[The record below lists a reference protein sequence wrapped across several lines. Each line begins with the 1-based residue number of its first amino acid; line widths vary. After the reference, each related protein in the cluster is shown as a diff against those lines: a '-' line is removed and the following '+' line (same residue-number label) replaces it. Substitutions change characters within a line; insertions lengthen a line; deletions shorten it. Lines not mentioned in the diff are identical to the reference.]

1 MLYVHIYA
9 KITEFYSIIANFD
22 KVKRDHLVNFYIS
35 LEKRKKLLYYLCN
48 SMTDL
53 HKIEHDNAERVC
65 EVHDC

>member
-9 KITEFYSIIANFD
+9 KITEFYSIISNFD

-53 HKIEHDNAERVC
+53 HKIGHDNAERVC